1 MSRAGSRETRS
12 ELSGALRGA
21 RHARLPAVANLVNFD
36 VIHGSGSNDFGT
48 IIASFP
54 VSRVPDVF
62 FALSGADLTQ
72 LLEEWRT
79 LRL

>member
-1 MSRAGSRETRS
+1 M
-12 ELSGALRGA
+12 
-21 RHARLPAVANLVNFD
+21 ANLVNFD